1 MTRNQ
6 ALVRIKTNG
15 LPVIL
20 AAAGRSRRYGR
31 PKLLEPVPGTDKL
44 LIQHVMEQLT
54 EGGAG
59 PVVVVLGP
67 IEVET
72 YSLIGNQV
80 EIHGGVA
87 LHIDPHPEEM
97 RDSIV
102 AGIKYLEGWIR
113 SAIQPAPSHILFT
126 PSDLPNMNSAYVR
139 ALIQCCQVRPESL
152 IRGVTPEGR
161 GMHPV
166 GLAWND
172 RHEIDRIPGHLG
184 LNELWNKPELNR
196 YEWTWNDSYGHL
208 DLDNPQDWKN
218 FRQTP

>member
-67 IEVET
+67 I
-72 YSLIGNQV
+72 
-80 EIHGGVA
+80 
-87 LHIDPHPEEM
+87 
-97 RDSIV
+97 
-102 AGIKYLEGWIR
+102 
-113 SAIQPAPSHILFT
+113 
-126 PSDLPNMNSAYVR
+126 
-139 ALIQCCQVRPESL
+139 
-152 IRGVTPEGR
+152 
-161 GMHPV
+161 
-166 GLAWND
+166 
-172 RHEIDRIPGHLG
+172 
-184 LNELWNKPELNR
+184 
-196 YEWTWNDSYGHL
+196 
-208 DLDNPQDWKN
+208 
-218 FRQTP
+218 

>member
-1 MTRNQ
+1 
-6 ALVRIKTNG
+6 
-15 LPVIL
+15 
-20 AAAGRSRRYGR
+20 
-31 PKLLEPVPGTDKL
+31 
-44 LIQHVMEQLT
+44 MEQLT

-67 IEVET
+67 ISVEP
-72 YSLIGNQV
+72 YGVIGNHVQT
-80 EIHGGVA
+80 HGGVA

-102 AGIKYLEGWIR
+102 AGIRYLEGWINA
-113 SAIQPAPSHILFT
+113 SMQPDPSHILFT
-126 PSDLPNMNSAYVR
+126 PSDLPNMNLAYVR
-139 ALIQCCQVRPESL
+139 ALIQCCQVRADSL

-166 GLAWND
+166 GLSWTD
-172 RHEIDRIPGHLG
+172 RHAIDRIPSHLG
-184 LNELWNKPELNR
+184 LNELWKNPELNR
-196 YEWTWNDSYGHL
+196 FEWTWHDSYGHL

>member
-1 MTRNQ
+1 MTHNR
-6 ALVRIKTNG
+6 ALERIKPKG

-31 PKLLEPVPGTDKL
+31 PKLLESVPGTDKL

-54 EGGAG
+54 EGGAW
-59 PVVVVLGP
+59 PVIVVLGP
-67 IEVET
+67 TSVEP
-72 YSLIGNQV
+72 YDLIGNHV
-80 EIHGGVA
+80 KTHGGVA

-102 AGIKYLEGWIR
+102 AGINYLEGWIKA
-113 SAIQPAPSHILFT
+113 SMQPDPSHILFT
-126 PSDLPNMNSAYVR
+126 PSDLPNMNLAYVR
-139 ALIQCCQVRPESL
+139 ALIQCCQVRADSL

-166 GLAWND
+166 GLSWTD
-172 RHEIDRIPGHLG
+172 RHAIDRIPSHLG
-184 LNELWNKPELNR
+184 LNELWKNPELNR
-196 YEWTWNDSYGHL
+196 FEWTWHDSYGHL

>member
-1 MTRNQ
+1 MTHNR
-6 ALVRIKTNG
+6 ALERIKPKG

-31 PKLLEPVPGTDKL
+31 PKLLESVPGTDKL

-54 EGGAG
+54 EGGAW

-67 IEVET
+67 TSVEP
-72 YSLIGNQV
+72 YGVIGNHVQT
-80 EIHGGVA
+80 HGGVA

-102 AGIKYLEGWIR
+102 AGIRYLEGWIKA
-113 SAIQPAPSHILFT
+113 SMQPDPSHILFT
-126 PSDLPNMNSAYVR
+126 PSDLPNMNLAYVR
-139 ALIQCCQVRPESL
+139 ALIQCCQVRADSL

-166 GLAWND
+166 GLSWTD
-172 RHEIDRIPGHLG
+172 RHAIDRIPSHLG
-184 LNELWNKPELNR
+184 LNELWKNPELNR
-196 YEWTWNDSYGHL
+196 FEWTWHDSYGHL

>member
-1 MTRNQ
+1 MTQNQ
-6 ALVRIKTNG
+6 AVERIKTNG

-67 IEVET
+67 TSVVP
-72 YSLIGNQV
+72 YGVIGNHVQT
-80 EIHGGVA
+80 HGGVA

-102 AGIKYLEGWIR
+102 AGIRYLEGWIKA
-113 SAIQPAPSHILFT
+113 SMQPDPSHILFT

-139 ALIQCCQVRPESL
+139 ALIQSCQVRPESL

-166 GLAWND
+166 GLSWND
-172 RHEIDRIPGHLG
+172 RHAIDRIPGHLG

-218 FRQTP
+218 FRQTL

>member
-1 MTRNQ
+1 MTHNR
-6 ALVRIKTNG
+6 ALERIKPKG

-31 PKLLEPVPGTDKL
+31 PKLLESVPGTDKL

-54 EGGAG
+54 EGGAW
-59 PVVVVLGP
+59 PVIVVLGP
-67 IEVET
+67 TSVEP
-72 YSLIGNQV
+72 YGLIGNHVQT
-80 EIHGGVA
+80 HGGVA

-102 AGIKYLEGWIR
+102 AGIRYLEGWIKA
-113 SAIQPAPSHILFT
+113 SMQPDPSHILFT
-126 PSDLPNMNSAYVR
+126 PSDLPNMNLAYVR
-139 ALIQCCQVRPESL
+139 ALIQCCQVRADSL

-166 GLAWND
+166 GLSWTD
-172 RHEIDRIPGHLG
+172 RHAIDRIPSHLG
-184 LNELWNKPELNR
+184 LNELWKNPELNR
-196 YEWTWNDSYGHL
+196 FEWTWHDSYGHL